1 MSLQL
6 QNLHFG
12 FQHPLLDAPLN
23 IQFHTSHLY
32 VIFGN
37 NGCGKTSFIKTIAR
51 LHQPL
56 SGKILYEK
64 KDILQ
69 IDEQPFAQT
78 FAFLLTA
85 RPFLMHHTLFDI
97 IALGRI
103 PYAGWNG
110 KLSSYDY
117 EIILHYAQLFQ
128 IKTILEKPA
137 HQVSDGQLQKAL
149 IAKTLAQQ
157 TPILILDEPLSYLDY
172 GTKKYLLNILKTIA
186 HTENKLIVLSSH
198 DVTMSTEFADAILLI
213 HQKKYLF
220 DTVPN
225 IQKHPL
231 FHQFLNAE
239 V

>member
-1 MSLQL
+1 MSLQCQDL
-6 QNLHFG
+6 YFG
-12 FQHPLLDAPLN
+12 FQYPLLDTPLN
-23 IQFHTSHLY
+23 VQFHTSNLY

-51 LHQPL
+51 LYKAL

-64 KDILQ
+64 IDIFQ
-69 IDEQPFAQT
+69 MNKQSFAKT
-78 FAFLLTA
+78 LSFLLTT
-85 RPFLMHHTLFDI
+85 RPFLMHHTIFDI

-103 PYAGWNG
+103 PYSEWHG
-110 KLSSYDY
+110 KLSSSDH

-128 IKTILEKPA
+128 IEPILEKPA

-172 GTKKYLLNILKTIA
+172 GTKKYLLRVLKTIA
-186 HTENKLIVLSSH
+186 HKENKLIVLSSH

-213 HQKKYLF
+213 HQKKYAF
-220 DTVPN
+220 DTAQN
-225 IQKHPL
+225 IQQYPL
-231 FHQFLNAE
+231 FHQFLNVE